1 MNQANSEAARMAT
14 ITKEIRSRKNPHIKL
29 LRDLVM
35 GGRLRRSHNAA
46 WVEGERLCR
55 TYFDT
60 QTSLPILVASDK
72 LLLADLLASAPRGVQ
87 SFREV
92 WIIPADCF
100 SEITQIESSLGWGLV
115 IEVPISSGVNDD
127 PGSNDPRSNDPRS
140 NDPRSNDVLSSNEAD
155 LSVGRKALM
164 QSAVVIV
171 DRIQDPGNLGA
182 LLRSAAAAGIA
193 QCWCVTGTVDP
204 WSPKVLRA
212 AMGAHF
218 QMTIRQGVE
227 AKQAIDACR
236 LRGFHLLSTANQ
248 PDAVSLYSAE
258 LQLNQPIAWVFGQ
271 EGDGVAQEFLSE
283 AQVVV
288 IPQTATVESL
298 NVAVAAG
305 ICFFEMRRR
314 QTLA

>member
-1 MNQANSEAARMAT
+1 MNQANSDAARMAT

-60 QTSLPILVASDK
+60 QTSLPILVASEK
-72 LLLADLLASAPRGVQ
+72 LLLADLLASAPRGIQ

-115 IEVPISSGVNDD
+115 IEVPIPS
-127 PGSNDPRSNDPRS
+127 GSND
-140 NDPRSNDVLSSNEAD
+140 D
-155 LSVGRKALM
+155 LSNNETQLSAGRKALM

-193 QCWCVTGTVDP
+193 QCWCITGTVDP

-218 QMTIRQGVE
+218 QMTIRQGVN

-236 LRGFHLLSTANQ
+236 LRGFHLLSTANH
-248 PDAVSLYSAE
+248 PDAVSLYAAE

-271 EGDGVAQEFLSE
+271 EGDGVAQEFLSQ

-288 IPQTATVESL
+288 IPQTAAVESL

-305 ICFFEMRRR
+305 ICFFEMCRR

>member
-1 MNQANSEAARMAT
+1 MNQANSDAARLAT
-14 ITKEIRSRKNPHIKL
+14 FTKEIRSRKNPHIKL
-29 LRDLVM
+29 LKDLVM

-55 TYFDT
+55 SYFDT
-60 QTSLPILVASDK
+60 QTSLPILVASEK
-72 LLLADLLASAPRGVQ
+72 LLLADVVASAPRGIQ

-92 WIIPADCF
+92 WTIPADCF

-115 IEVPISSGVNDD
+115 IEVPIPS
-127 PGSNDPRSNDPRS
+127 GSND
-140 NDPRSNDVLSSNEAD
+140 D
-155 LSVGRKALM
+155 LSNNETQLSAGRKALM

-193 QCWCVTGTVDP
+193 QCWCITGTVDP

-218 QMTIRQGVE
+218 QMTIRQGVN

-271 EGDGVAQEFLSE
+271 EGDGVAQEFLSQ

-288 IPQTATVESL
+288 IPQTAAVESL

-305 ICFFEMRRR
+305 ICFFEMCRR

>member
-1 MNQANSEAARMAT
+1 MNQANSDAARLAT

-29 LRDLVM
+29 LKDLVM

-46 WVEGERLCR
+46 WIEGERLCR
-55 TYFDT
+55 SYFDT
-60 QTSLPILVASDK
+60 QTSLPILVASEK
-72 LLLADLLASAPRGVQ
+72 LLLADVVASAPRGIQ

-92 WIIPADCF
+92 WTIPADCF

-115 IEVPISSGVNDD
+115 IEVPIPS
-127 PGSNDPRSNDPRS
+127 GSND
-140 NDPRSNDVLSSNEAD
+140 D
-155 LSVGRKALM
+155 LSNNETQLSAGRKALM

-193 QCWCVTGTVDP
+193 QCWCITGTVDP

-218 QMTIRQGVE
+218 QMTIRQGVN

-271 EGDGVAQEFLSE
+271 EGDGVAQEFLSQ

-288 IPQTATVESL
+288 IPQTAAVESL

-305 ICFFEMRRR
+305 ICFFEMCRR

>member
-1 MNQANSEAARMAT
+1 MNQANSDAARLAT

-29 LRDLVM
+29 LKDLVM

-55 TYFDT
+55 SYFDT
-60 QTSLPILVASDK
+60 QTSLPILVASEK
-72 LLLADLLASAPRGVQ
+72 LLLADVVASAPRGVQ

-92 WIIPADCF
+92 WTIPADCF
-100 SEITQIESSLGWGLV
+100 SEITQIESSLGWGFV
-115 IEVPISSGVNDD
+115 IEVPIPS
-127 PGSNDPRSNDPRS
+127 GSND
-140 NDPRSNDVLSSNEAD
+140 D
-155 LSVGRKALM
+155 LSNNETQLSAGRKALM

-193 QCWCVTGTVDP
+193 QCWCITGTVDP

-218 QMTIRQGVE
+218 QMTIRQGVN

-271 EGDGVAQEFLSE
+271 EGDGVAQEFLSQ

-288 IPQTATVESL
+288 IPQTAAVESL

-305 ICFFEMRRR
+305 ICFFEMCRR

>member
-1 MNQANSEAARMAT
+1 
-14 ITKEIRSRKNPHIKL
+14 
-29 LRDLVM
+29 M

-55 TYFDT
+55 SYFDT
-60 QTSLPILVASDK
+60 QTSLPILVASEK
-72 LLLADLLASAPRGVQ
+72 LLLADLLASAPRGIQ

-115 IEVPISSGVNDD
+115 IEVPISSGANDD
-127 PGSNDPRSNDPRS
+127 PGSNDPG
-140 NDPRSNDVLSSNEAD
+140 SNETQPSA
-155 LSVGRKALM
+155 GRKALM

-218 QMTIRQGVE
+218 QMTIRQGVD
-227 AKQAIDACR
+227 ARQVIDACR
-236 LRGFHLLSTANQ
+236 LQGFHLLSTANQ
-248 PDAVSLYSAE
+248 PDAVSLYSAG

-271 EGDGVAQEFLSE
+271 EGDGVAQEFLSK

-288 IPQTATVESL
+288 IPQTAAVESL

>member
-1 MNQANSEAARMAT
+1 MNQANSDAARMAT

-55 TYFDT
+55 SYFDT
-60 QTSLPILVASDK
+60 QTSLPILVASEK

-115 IEVPISSGVNDD
+115 IEVPISSGANDD
-127 PGSNDPRSNDPRS
+127 PGSNETQPS
-140 NDPRSNDVLSSNEAD
+140 A
-155 LSVGRKALM
+155 GRKALM

-218 QMTIRQGVE
+218 QMTIRHGVD
-227 AKQAIDACR
+227 ARQVIDACR
-236 LRGFHLLSTANQ
+236 LQGFHLLSTANQ
-248 PDAVSLYSAE
+248 PDAVSLYSAG

-271 EGDGVAQEFLSE
+271 EGDGVAQEFLSK

-288 IPQTATVESL
+288 IPQTAAVESL

-305 ICFFEMRRR
+305 ICFFEMCRR

>member
-1 MNQANSEAARMAT
+1 MNQANSEAAGMAT
-14 ITKEIRSRKNPHIKL
+14 ITKEIRSRKNSHIKL

-55 TYFDT
+55 SYFDT
-60 QTSLPILVASDK
+60 QTSLPILVASEK
-72 LLLADLLASAPRGVQ
+72 LLLADLLASAPRGIQ

-115 IEVPISSGVNDD
+115 IEVPISSGANDD
-127 PGSNDPRSNDPRS
+127 PGSNDPG
-140 NDPRSNDVLSSNEAD
+140 SNETQPSA
-155 LSVGRKALM
+155 GRKALM

-218 QMTIRQGVE
+218 QITIRQGVD
-227 AKQAIDACR
+227 ARQVIDACR
-236 LRGFHLLSTANQ
+236 LQGFHLLSTANQ
-248 PDAVSLYSAE
+248 PDAVSLYSAG

-271 EGDGVAQEFLSE
+271 EGDGVAQEFLSK

-288 IPQTATVESL
+288 IPQTAAVESL

-314 QTLA
+314 QILA

>member
-1 MNQANSEAARMAT
+1 
-14 ITKEIRSRKNPHIKL
+14 
-29 LRDLVM
+29 
-35 GGRLRRSHNAA
+35 
-46 WVEGERLCR
+46 
-55 TYFDT
+55 
-60 QTSLPILVASDK
+60 
-72 LLLADLLASAPRGVQ
+72 
-87 SFREV
+87 
-92 WIIPADCF
+92 
-100 SEITQIESSLGWGLV
+100 
-115 IEVPISSGVNDD
+115 
-127 PGSNDPRSNDPRS
+127 
-140 NDPRSNDVLSSNEAD
+140 
-155 LSVGRKALM
+155 M

-193 QCWCVTGTVDP
+193 QCWCITGTVDP

-218 QMTIRQGVE
+218 QMTIRQGVD
-227 AKQAIDACR
+227 ARQAIDACR

-271 EGDGVAQEFLSE
+271 EGDGVAQEFLSQ

-288 IPQTATVESL
+288 IPQTAAVESL

-305 ICFFEMRRR
+305 ICFFEMCRR

>member
-1 MNQANSEAARMAT
+1 MNQANSDAARMAT
-14 ITKEIRSRKNPHIKL
+14 ITKEIRSRKNSHIKL

-55 TYFDT
+55 SYFDT
-60 QTSLPILVASDK
+60 QTSLPILVASEK
-72 LLLADLLASAPRGVQ
+72 LLLADLLASVPRGIQ

-115 IEVPISSGVNDD
+115 IEVPISSGANDDPRSND
-127 PGSNDPRSNDPRS
+127 PGSNDPG
-140 NDPRSNDVLSSNEAD
+140 SNETQPSA
-155 LSVGRKALM
+155 GRKALM

-271 EGDGVAQEFLSE
+271 EGDGVAQEFLSK

-288 IPQTATVESL
+288 IPQTAAVESL

>member
-1 MNQANSEAARMAT
+1 MNQANSDAARLAT

-29 LRDLVM
+29 LKDLVM

-55 TYFDT
+55 SYFDT
-60 QTSLPILVASDK
+60 QTSLPILVASEK
-72 LLLADLLASAPRGVQ
+72 LLLADVVASAPRGIQ

-92 WIIPADCF
+92 WTIPADCF

-115 IEVPISSGVNDD
+115 IEVPIPS
-127 PGSNDPRSNDPRS
+127 GSND
-140 NDPRSNDVLSSNEAD
+140 D
-155 LSVGRKALM
+155 LSNNETQLSAGRKALM

-193 QCWCVTGTVDP
+193 QCWCITGTVDP

-218 QMTIRQGVE
+218 QMTIRQGVD
-227 AKQAIDACR
+227 ARQVIDACR
-236 LRGFHLLSTANQ
+236 LQGFHLLSTANQ
-248 PDAVSLYSAE
+248 PDAVSLYSAG

-271 EGDGVAQEFLSE
+271 EGDGVAQEFLSK

-288 IPQTATVESL
+288 IPQTAAVESL

>member
-1 MNQANSEAARMAT
+1 MNQANSDAARLAT

-29 LRDLVM
+29 LKDLVM

-55 TYFDT
+55 SYFDT
-60 QTSLPILVASDK
+60 QTSLPILVASEK
-72 LLLADLLASAPRGVQ
+72 LLLADVVASAPRGIQ

-92 WIIPADCF
+92 WTIPADCF

-115 IEVPISSGVNDD
+115 IEVPIPS
-127 PGSNDPRSNDPRS
+127 GSND
-140 NDPRSNDVLSSNEAD
+140 D
-155 LSVGRKALM
+155 LSNNETQLSAGRKALM

-193 QCWCVTGTVDP
+193 QCWCITGTVDP

-218 QMTIRQGVE
+218 QMTIRQGVD

-271 EGDGVAQEFLSE
+271 EGDGVAQEFLSQ

-288 IPQTATVESL
+288 IPQTAAVESL

-305 ICFFEMRRR
+305 ICFFEMCRR

>member
-1 MNQANSEAARMAT
+1 MNQANSDAARMAT

-55 TYFDT
+55 SYFDT
-60 QTSLPILVASDK
+60 QTSLPILVASEK
-72 LLLADLLASAPRGVQ
+72 LLLVDLLASAPRGVQ

-115 IEVPISSGVNDD
+115 IEVPISSGANDD
-127 PGSNDPRSNDPRS
+127 PGSTDPG
-140 NDPRSNDVLSSNEAD
+140 SNETQPSA
-155 LSVGRKALM
+155 GRKALM

-236 LRGFHLLSTANQ
+236 LQGFHLLSTANQ

-271 EGDGVAQEFLSE
+271 EGDGVAQEFLRK

-288 IPQTATVESL
+288 IPQTAAVESL

>member
-1 MNQANSEAARMAT
+1 MNQANSDAARMAT

-55 TYFDT
+55 SYFDT
-60 QTSLPILVASDK
+60 QTSLPILVASEK
-72 LLLADLLASAPRGVQ
+72 LLLADLLASAPRGIQ

-115 IEVPISSGVNDD
+115 IEVPISSGANDD
-127 PGSNDPRSNDPRS
+127 PGSNETQPS
-140 NDPRSNDVLSSNEAD
+140 A
-155 LSVGRKALM
+155 GRKALM

-218 QMTIRQGVE
+218 QMTIRQGVD
-227 AKQAIDACR
+227 ARQVIDACR
-236 LRGFHLLSTANQ
+236 LQGFHLLSTANQ
-248 PDAVSLYSAE
+248 PDAVSLYSAG

-271 EGDGVAQEFLSE
+271 EGDGVAQEFLSK

-288 IPQTATVESL
+288 IPQTAAVESL

>member
-1 MNQANSEAARMAT
+1 MNQANSEAAGMAT

-55 TYFDT
+55 SYFDT
-60 QTSLPILVASDK
+60 QTSLPILVASEK
-72 LLLADLLASAPRGVQ
+72 LLLADLLASAPRGIQ

-115 IEVPISSGVNDD
+115 IEVPISSGANDD
-127 PGSNDPRSNDPRS
+127 PGSNDPG
-140 NDPRSNDVLSSNEAD
+140 SNETQPSA
-155 LSVGRKALM
+155 GRKALM

-218 QMTIRQGVE
+218 QMTIRQGVD
-227 AKQAIDACR
+227 ARQVIDACR
-236 LRGFHLLSTANQ
+236 LQGFHLLSTANQ
-248 PDAVSLYSAE
+248 PDAVSLYSAG

-271 EGDGVAQEFLSE
+271 EGDGVAQEFLSK

-288 IPQTATVESL
+288 IPQTAAVESL

>member
-1 MNQANSEAARMAT
+1 
-14 ITKEIRSRKNPHIKL
+14 
-29 LRDLVM
+29 
-35 GGRLRRSHNAA
+35 
-46 WVEGERLCR
+46 
-55 TYFDT
+55 
-60 QTSLPILVASDK
+60 
-72 LLLADLLASAPRGVQ
+72 
-87 SFREV
+87 
-92 WIIPADCF
+92 
-100 SEITQIESSLGWGLV
+100 
-115 IEVPISSGVNDD
+115 
-127 PGSNDPRSNDPRS
+127 
-140 NDPRSNDVLSSNEAD
+140 
-155 LSVGRKALM
+155 M

-218 QMTIRQGVE
+218 QMTIRQGVD
-227 AKQAIDACR
+227 ARQVIDACR
-236 LRGFHLLSTANQ
+236 LQGFHLLSTANQ
-248 PDAVSLYSAE
+248 PDAVSLYAAE

-271 EGDGVAQEFLSE
+271 EGDGVAQEFLSK

-288 IPQTATVESL
+288 IPQTAAVESL

>member
-1 MNQANSEAARMAT
+1 MNQANSDAARMAT
-14 ITKEIRSRKNPHIKL
+14 ITKEIRSRKNPRIKL
-29 LRDLVM
+29 LRELVM

-55 TYFDT
+55 SYFDT
-60 QTSLPILVASDK
+60 QTSLPILVASEK
-72 LLLADLLASAPRGVQ
+72 LLLADLLAITPRGIQ

-115 IEVPISSGVNDD
+115 IEVPISSGINDD
-127 PGSNDPRSNDPRS
+127 PGSNDD
-140 NDPRSNDVLSSNEAD
+140 LSSNKTP
-155 LSVGRKALM
+155 LSTARKALM

-218 QMTIRQGVE
+218 QMTIRQGVD
-227 AKQAIDACR
+227 ARQVIDACR
-236 LRGFHLLSTANQ
+236 LQGFHLLSTANQ
-248 PDAVSLYSAE
+248 PDAVSLYSAG

-271 EGDGVAQEFLSE
+271 EGDGVAQEFLSK

-288 IPQTATVESL
+288 IPQTAAVESL

>member
-55 TYFDT
+55 SYFDT
-60 QTSLPILVASDK
+60 QTSLPILVASEK
-72 LLLADLLASAPRGVQ
+72 LLLADLLASAPRGIQ

-115 IEVPISSGVNDD
+115 IEVPISSGANDD
-127 PGSNDPRSNDPRS
+127 PGSNDPGSNDPG
-140 NDPRSNDVLSSNEAD
+140 SNETQPSA
-155 LSVGRKALM
+155 GRKALM

-218 QMTIRQGVE
+218 QMTIRQGVD
-227 AKQAIDACR
+227 ARQVIDACR
-236 LRGFHLLSTANQ
+236 LQGFHLLSTANQ
-248 PDAVSLYSAE
+248 PDAVSLYAAE

-271 EGDGVAQEFLSE
+271 EGDGVAREFLSK

-288 IPQTATVESL
+288 IPQTAAVESL

>member
-1 MNQANSEAARMAT
+1 MNQANSDAARMAT

-60 QTSLPILVASDK
+60 QTSLPILVASEK
-72 LLLADLLASAPRGVQ
+72 LLLADLLASAPRGIQ

-115 IEVPISSGVNDD
+115 IEVPISSGANDD
-127 PGSNDPRSNDPRS
+127 PGSNDPG
-140 NDPRSNDVLSSNEAD
+140 SNETQPSA
-155 LSVGRKALM
+155 GRKALM

-218 QMTIRQGVE
+218 QITIRQGVN
-227 AKQAIDACR
+227 ARQAIDACR

-248 PDAVSLYSAE
+248 PDALSLYSAG

-288 IPQTATVESL
+288 IPQTAAVESL

-314 QTLA
+314 QILA

>member
-1 MNQANSEAARMAT
+1 MNQANSDAARMAT

-55 TYFDT
+55 SYFDT
-60 QTSLPILVASDK
+60 QTSLPILVASEK
-72 LLLADLLASAPRGVQ
+72 LLLADLLASVPRGIQ

-115 IEVPISSGVNDD
+115 IEVPISSGANDD
-127 PGSNDPRSNDPRS
+127 PGSNDPG
-140 NDPRSNDVLSSNEAD
+140 SNETQPSA
-155 LSVGRKALM
+155 GRKALM

-218 QMTIRQGVE
+218 QMTIRQGVD
-227 AKQAIDACR
+227 ARQVIDACR
-236 LRGFHLLSTANQ
+236 LQGFHLLSTANQ
-248 PDAVSLYSAE
+248 PDAVSLYSAG

-271 EGDGVAQEFLSE
+271 EGDGVAQEFLSK

-288 IPQTATVESL
+288 IPQTAAVESL

>member
-1 MNQANSEAARMAT
+1 MNQANSDAARMAT

-55 TYFDT
+55 SYFDT
-60 QTSLPILVASDK
+60 QTSLPILVASEK
-72 LLLADLLASAPRGVQ
+72 LLLADLLASAPRGIQ

-115 IEVPISSGVNDD
+115 IEVPISSGANDD
-127 PGSNDPRSNDPRS
+127 PGSNDPG
-140 NDPRSNDVLSSNEAD
+140 SNETQPSA
-155 LSVGRKALM
+155 GRKALM

-193 QCWCVTGTVDP
+193 QCWCITGTVDP

-218 QMTIRQGVE
+218 QMTIRQGVN

-248 PDAVSLYSAE
+248 PDAVSLYSAG

-271 EGDGVAQEFLSE
+271 EGDGVAQEFLSK

-288 IPQTATVESL
+288 IPQTAAVESL

>member
-1 MNQANSEAARMAT
+1 MNQANSDAARMAT

-72 LLLADLLASAPRGVQ
+72 LLLADLLASAPRGIQ

-115 IEVPISSGVNDD
+115 IEVPISSGANDD

-155 LSVGRKALM
+155 LSAGRKALM

-218 QMTIRQGVE
+218 QMTIRQGIE
-227 AKQAIDACR
+227 ARRAIDACR

-248 PDAVSLYSAE
+248 PDAVSLYAAE

-271 EGDGVAQEFLSE
+271 EGDGVAREFLSK

-288 IPQTATVESL
+288 IPQTAAVESL

-314 QTLA
+314 QILA

>member
-1 MNQANSEAARMAT
+1 MNQANSDAARMAT

-55 TYFDT
+55 SYFDT
-60 QTSLPILVASDK
+60 QTSLPILVASEK
-72 LLLADLLASAPRGVQ
+72 LLLADLLASAPRGIQ

-115 IEVPISSGVNDD
+115 IEVPISSGANDD
-127 PGSNDPRSNDPRS
+127 PGSNDPG
-140 NDPRSNDVLSSNEAD
+140 SNETQPSA
-155 LSVGRKALM
+155 GRKALM

-218 QMTIRQGVE
+218 QMTIRHGVD
-227 AKQAIDACR
+227 AGQVIDACR
-236 LRGFHLLSTANQ
+236 LQGFHLLSTANQ
-248 PDAVSLYSAE
+248 PDAVSLYSAG

-271 EGDGVAQEFLSE
+271 EGDGVAQEFLSK

-288 IPQTATVESL
+288 IPQTAAVESL

>member
-1 MNQANSEAARMAT
+1 MNQANSDAARMAT
-14 ITKEIRSRKNPHIKL
+14 IKKEIRSRKNPRIKL

-55 TYFDT
+55 SYFDT
-60 QTSLPILVASDK
+60 QTSLPILVASEK
-72 LLLADLLASAPRGVQ
+72 LLLADLLASAPRGIQ

-115 IEVPISSGVNDD
+115 IEVPISSGANDD
-127 PGSNDPRSNDPRS
+127 PGSNDPGSNDPG
-140 NDPRSNDVLSSNEAD
+140 SNETQPSA
-155 LSVGRKALM
+155 GRKALM

-227 AKQAIDACR
+227 ARQAIDACR

-271 EGDGVAQEFLSE
+271 EGDGVAQEFLSK

-288 IPQTATVESL
+288 IPQTAAVESL

>member
-1 MNQANSEAARMAT
+1 MNQANSDAARLAT

-29 LRDLVM
+29 LKDLVM

-55 TYFDT
+55 SYFDT
-60 QTSLPILVASDK
+60 QTSLPILVASEK
-72 LLLADLLASAPRGVQ
+72 LLLADVVASAPRGIQ

-92 WIIPADCF
+92 WTIPADCF

-115 IEVPISSGVNDD
+115 IEVPIPS
-127 PGSNDPRSNDPRS
+127 GSND
-140 NDPRSNDVLSSNEAD
+140 D
-155 LSVGRKALM
+155 LSNNETQLSAGRKALM

-193 QCWCVTGTVDP
+193 QCWCITGTVDP

-218 QMTIRQGVE
+218 QMTIRQGIN

-271 EGDGVAQEFLSE
+271 EGDGVAQEFLSQ

-288 IPQTATVESL
+288 IPQTAAVESL

-305 ICFFEMRRR
+305 ICFFEMCRR

>member
-55 TYFDT
+55 SYFDT
-60 QTSLPILVASDK
+60 QTSLPILVASEK

-115 IEVPISSGVNDD
+115 IEVPISSGANDD
-127 PGSNDPRSNDPRS
+127 PGSNDPG
-140 NDPRSNDVLSSNEAD
+140 SNETQPSA
-155 LSVGRKALM
+155 GRKALM

-218 QMTIRQGVE
+218 QMTIRQGVD
-227 AKQAIDACR
+227 ARQVIDACR
-236 LRGFHLLSTANQ
+236 LQGFHLLSTANQ
-248 PDAVSLYSAE
+248 PDAVSLYSAG

-271 EGDGVAQEFLSE
+271 EGDGVAQEFLSK

-288 IPQTATVESL
+288 IPQTAAVESL

>member
-14 ITKEIRSRKNPHIKL
+14 ITKEIRSRKNSHIKL

-55 TYFDT
+55 SYFDT
-60 QTSLPILVASDK
+60 QTSLPILVASEK
-72 LLLADLLASAPRGVQ
+72 LLLADLLASAPRGIQ

-115 IEVPISSGVNDD
+115 IEVPISSGANDDPRSND
-127 PGSNDPRSNDPRS
+127 PGSNDPG
-140 NDPRSNDVLSSNEAD
+140 SNETQPSA
-155 LSVGRKALM
+155 GRKALM

-271 EGDGVAQEFLSE
+271 EGDGVAQEFLSK

-288 IPQTATVESL
+288 IPQTAAVESL

-314 QTLA
+314 QILA

>member
-1 MNQANSEAARMAT
+1 MNQANSDAARLAT

-29 LRDLVM
+29 LKDLVM

-55 TYFDT
+55 SYFDT
-60 QTSLPILVASDK
+60 QTSLPILVASEK
-72 LLLADLLASAPRGVQ
+72 LLLADVVASAPRGIQ

-92 WIIPADCF
+92 WTIPADCF

-115 IEVPISSGVNDD
+115 IEVPIPS
-127 PGSNDPRSNDPRS
+127 GSND
-140 NDPRSNDVLSSNEAD
+140 D
-155 LSVGRKALM
+155 LSNNETQPSAGRKVLM

-193 QCWCVTGTVDP
+193 QCWCITGTVDP

-218 QMTIRQGVE
+218 QMTIRQGVN

-271 EGDGVAQEFLSE
+271 EGDGVAQEFLSQ

-288 IPQTATVESL
+288 IPQTAAVESL

-305 ICFFEMRRR
+305 ICFFEMCRR

>member
-55 TYFDT
+55 SYFDT
-60 QTSLPILVASDK
+60 QTSLPILVASEK
-72 LLLADLLASAPRGVQ
+72 LLLADLLASAPRGIQ

-115 IEVPISSGVNDD
+115 IEVPISSGANDD
-127 PGSNDPRSNDPRS
+127 PGSNDPG
-140 NDPRSNDVLSSNEAD
+140 SNETQPSA
-155 LSVGRKALM
+155 GRKALM

-271 EGDGVAQEFLSE
+271 EGDGVAQEFLSK

-288 IPQTATVESL
+288 IPQTAAVESL

>member
-55 TYFDT
+55 SYFDT
-60 QTSLPILVASDK
+60 QTSLPILVASEK
-72 LLLADLLASAPRGVQ
+72 LLLADLLASAPRGIQ

-115 IEVPISSGVNDD
+115 IEVPIPS
-127 PGSNDPRSNDPRS
+127 GSND
-140 NDPRSNDVLSSNEAD
+140 D
-155 LSVGRKALM
+155 LSNNETQLSAGRKALM

-193 QCWCVTGTVDP
+193 QCWCITGTVDP

-218 QMTIRQGVE
+218 QMTIRQGVD
-227 AKQAIDACR
+227 ARQVIDACR

-248 PDAVSLYSAE
+248 PDAVSLYAAE
-258 LQLNQPIAWVFGQ
+258 LQLNQPIAWVFGE
-271 EGDGVAQEFLSE
+271 EGDGVAREFLSK

-288 IPQTATVESL
+288 IPQTAAVESL

-305 ICFFEMRRR
+305 ICFFEMCRR

>member
-1 MNQANSEAARMAT
+1 MNQANSDAARLAT

-29 LRDLVM
+29 LKDLVM

-55 TYFDT
+55 SYFDT
-60 QTSLPILVASDK
+60 QTSLPILVASEK
-72 LLLADLLASAPRGVQ
+72 LLLADVVASAPRGIQ

-92 WIIPADCF
+92 WTIPADCF

-115 IEVPISSGVNDD
+115 IEVPIPS
-127 PGSNDPRSNDPRS
+127 GSND
-140 NDPRSNDVLSSNEAD
+140 D
-155 LSVGRKALM
+155 LSNNETQLSAGRKALM

-218 QMTIRQGVE
+218 QMTIRQGVN

-271 EGDGVAQEFLSE
+271 EGDGVAQEFLSQ

-288 IPQTATVESL
+288 IPQTAAVESL

-305 ICFFEMRRR
+305 ICFFEMCRR

>member
-1 MNQANSEAARMAT
+1 MNQANSEAAGMAT
-14 ITKEIRSRKNPHIKL
+14 ITKEIRSRKNSHIKL

-55 TYFDT
+55 SYFDT
-60 QTSLPILVASDK
+60 QTSLPILVASEK
-72 LLLADLLASAPRGVQ
+72 LLLADLLASAPRGIQ

-115 IEVPISSGVNDD
+115 IEVPISSGANDD
-127 PGSNDPRSNDPRS
+127 PGSNDPG
-140 NDPRSNDVLSSNEAD
+140 SNETQPSA
-155 LSVGRKALM
+155 GRKALM

-193 QCWCVTGTVDP
+193 QCRCVTGTVDP

-236 LRGFHLLSTANQ
+236 LQGFHLLSTANQ
-248 PDAVSLYSAE
+248 PDAVSLYSAG

-271 EGDGVAQEFLSE
+271 EGDGVAQEFLSK

-288 IPQTATVESL
+288 IPQTAAVESL

>member
-55 TYFDT
+55 SYFDT
-60 QTSLPILVASDK
+60 QTSLPILVASEK
-72 LLLADLLASAPRGVQ
+72 LLLADLLASAPRGIQ

-115 IEVPISSGVNDD
+115 IEVPISSGANDD
-127 PGSNDPRSNDPRS
+127 PGSNDPG
-140 NDPRSNDVLSSNEAD
+140 SNETQPSA
-155 LSVGRKALM
+155 GRKALM

-227 AKQAIDACR
+227 ARQAIDACR

-271 EGDGVAQEFLSE
+271 EGDGVAQEFLSK

-288 IPQTATVESL
+288 IPQTAAVESL

>member
-1 MNQANSEAARMAT
+1 MNQANSDAARMAT

-55 TYFDT
+55 SYFDT
-60 QTSLPILVASDK
+60 QTSLPILVASEK
-72 LLLADLLASAPRGVQ
+72 LLLADLLASAPRGIQ

-115 IEVPISSGVNDD
+115 IEVPISSGANDD
-127 PGSNDPRSNDPRS
+127 PGSNDPG
-140 NDPRSNDVLSSNEAD
+140 SNETQPSA
-155 LSVGRKALM
+155 GRKALM

-218 QMTIRQGVE
+218 QMTIRQGVD
-227 AKQAIDACR
+227 ARQVIDACR
-236 LRGFHLLSTANQ
+236 LQGFHLLSTVNQ
-248 PDAVSLYSAE
+248 PDAVSLYSAG

-271 EGDGVAQEFLSE
+271 EGDGVAQEFLSK

-288 IPQTATVESL
+288 IPQTAAVESL

>member
-1 MNQANSEAARMAT
+1 MNQANSEAAGMAT
-14 ITKEIRSRKNPHIKL
+14 ITKEIRSRKNSHIKL

-55 TYFDT
+55 SYFDT
-60 QTSLPILVASDK
+60 QTSLPILVASEK
-72 LLLADLLASAPRGVQ
+72 LLLADLLASAPRGIQ

-115 IEVPISSGVNDD
+115 IEVPISSGANDDPRSND
-127 PGSNDPRSNDPRS
+127 PGSNDPG
-140 NDPRSNDVLSSNEAD
+140 SNETQPSA
-155 LSVGRKALM
+155 GRKALM

-218 QMTIRQGVE
+218 QMTIRQGVD
-227 AKQAIDACR
+227 ARQVIDACR

-248 PDAVSLYSAE
+248 PDAVSLYAAE

-271 EGDGVAQEFLSE
+271 EGDGVAREFLSK

-288 IPQTATVESL
+288 IPQTAAVESL

>member
-1 MNQANSEAARMAT
+1 MNQANSEAAGMAT
-14 ITKEIRSRKNPHIKL
+14 ITKEIRSRKNSHIKL

-55 TYFDT
+55 SYFDT
-60 QTSLPILVASDK
+60 QTSLPILVASEK
-72 LLLADLLASAPRGVQ
+72 LLLADLLASAPRGIQ

-115 IEVPISSGVNDD
+115 IEVPISSGANDD
-127 PGSNDPRSNDPRS
+127 PGSNDPGSNDPG
-140 NDPRSNDVLSSNEAD
+140 SNETQPSA
-155 LSVGRKALM
+155 GRKALM

-227 AKQAIDACR
+227 ARQAIDACR

-248 PDAVSLYSAE
+248 PDAVSLYAAE

-271 EGDGVAQEFLSE
+271 EGDGVAREFLSK

-288 IPQTATVESL
+288 IPQTAAVESL

>member
-1 MNQANSEAARMAT
+1 MNQANSDAARMAT

-55 TYFDT
+55 SYFDT
-60 QTSLPILVASDK
+60 QTSLPILVASEK

-115 IEVPISSGVNDD
+115 IEVPISSGANDD
-127 PGSNDPRSNDPRS
+127 PGSNDPG
-140 NDPRSNDVLSSNEAD
+140 SNETQPSA
-155 LSVGRKALM
+155 GRKALM

-218 QMTIRQGVE
+218 QMTIRQGVD
-227 AKQAIDACR
+227 ARQVIDACR
-236 LRGFHLLSTANQ
+236 LQGFHLLSTANQ
-248 PDAVSLYSAE
+248 PDAVSLYSAG

-271 EGDGVAQEFLSE
+271 EGDGVAQEFLSK

-288 IPQTATVESL
+288 IPQTAAVESL

>member
-1 MNQANSEAARMAT
+1 MNQANSDAARLAT

-29 LRDLVM
+29 LKDLVM

-55 TYFDT
+55 SYFDT
-60 QTSLPILVASDK
+60 QTSLPILVASEK
-72 LLLADLLASAPRGVQ
+72 LLLADVVASAPRGVQ

-92 WIIPADCF
+92 WTIPADCF

-115 IEVPISSGVNDD
+115 IEVPIPS
-127 PGSNDPRSNDPRS
+127 GSND
-140 NDPRSNDVLSSNEAD
+140 D
-155 LSVGRKALM
+155 LSNNETQPSAGRKVLM

-193 QCWCVTGTVDP
+193 QCWCITGTVDP

-218 QMTIRQGVE
+218 QMTIRQGVN

-271 EGDGVAQEFLSE
+271 EGDGVAQEFLSQ

-288 IPQTATVESL
+288 IPQTAAVESL

-305 ICFFEMRRR
+305 ICFFEMCRR

>member
-55 TYFDT
+55 SYFDT
-60 QTSLPILVASDK
+60 QTSLPILVASEK

-115 IEVPISSGVNDD
+115 IEVPISSGANDD
-127 PGSNDPRSNDPRS
+127 PGSNDPGSNDPG
-140 NDPRSNDVLSSNEAD
+140 SNETQPSA
-155 LSVGRKALM
+155 GRKALM

-218 QMTIRQGVE
+218 QMTIRQGVD
-227 AKQAIDACR
+227 ARQAIDACR

-248 PDAVSLYSAE
+248 PDAVSLYSAG

-288 IPQTATVESL
+288 IPQTAAVESL

>member
-1 MNQANSEAARMAT
+1 MNQANSEAAGMAT
-14 ITKEIRSRKNPHIKL
+14 ITKEIRSRKNSHIKL

-55 TYFDT
+55 SYFDT
-60 QTSLPILVASDK
+60 QTSLPILVASEK
-72 LLLADLLASAPRGVQ
+72 LLLADLLASAPRGIQ

-115 IEVPISSGVNDD
+115 IEVPISSGANDD
-127 PGSNDPRSNDPRS
+127 PGSNDPGSNDPG
-140 NDPRSNDVLSSNEAD
+140 SNETQPSA
-155 LSVGRKALM
+155 GRKALM

-227 AKQAIDACR
+227 ARQAIDACR

-248 PDAVSLYSAE
+248 PDAVSLYSAG

-271 EGDGVAQEFLSE
+271 EGDGVAQEFLSK

-288 IPQTATVESL
+288 IPQTAAVESL